1 MVAERASNDSVPVDA
16 LLAALRRAA
25 EEDGV
30 EDVDAVVA
38 EFATFVRA
46 QAPYLASSP
55 AARRS
60 TSSWTTALLAAG
72 ALTTAAFGAV
82 ASGVVPNPFLGT
94 GTRAMADTSDA
105 SDASDAGDL
114 GDGSG
119 VDGAGVIVAPAV
131 DGNGASTPS
140 GGAPAGAGAH
150 TATYTDPDFLAV
162 VAEQR
167 AEQTAETPVPPI
179 TTPSSDPAGDATATT
194 APTVPAPDETTTTQP
209 ADDTTTTTTTTTE
222 TTTTTA
228 PSGEQPGDVM
238 APLQASGGDASAST
252 SGSTDPDSP
261 GGAG

>member
-1 MVAERASNDSVPVDA
+1 MVAERAFNDSVPVDA

-94 GTRAMADTSDA
+94 GTRAMADA

-140 GGAPAGAGAH
+140 GGAPAGVGAP

-167 AEQTAETPVPPI
+167 AEQTAETQVPPI

-209 ADDTTTTTTTTTE
+209 ADDTTTTTTTTE